1 MNLCGEGSVWG
12 SLAII
17 KRGEH
22 PKCFTSLPYKWHFL
36 PASSFVV
43 SSVGIFGP
51 GGMFWDSQ
59 WGEGLCV
66 PPIFTLGNSPS
77 PHLSPGTTKPSHKEA
92 FGGGGR
98 GRLGIP
104 GHNKWERALI
114 WGGVRG
120 SHCATPKCAY
130 STGGVPCTLKVCVCC
145 IGMGIRVH
153 LHTRC
158 AKWGRGRG
166 LHPKGGVWVLGR
178 GGTHPRQRFLLVEGT
193 LRLQGRL
200 AGAVGEEGASYR
212 DRG

>member
-1 MNLCGEGSVWG
+1 MYPQYLHSGTPPPPICLREPPNPP
-12 SLAII
+12 I
-17 KRGEH
+17 KR
-22 PKCFTSLPYKWHFL
+22 PL
-36 PASSFVV
+36 
-43 SSVGIFGP
+43 
-51 GGMFWDSQ
+51 
-59 WGEGLCV
+59 
-66 PPIFTLGNSPS
+66 
-77 PHLSPGTTKPSHKEA
+77 
-92 FGGGGR
+92 GGGGGG